1 MSLLARMELGDSIP
15 QELYL
20 TVAEV
25 IAFAWNLK
33 GKFPVGQDP
42 VAEVAE
48 KDVTDCGSYQ
58 SNK

>member
-1 MSLLARMELGDSIP
+1 LGDSIP

-20 TVAEV
+20 TVAEI

-48 KDVTDCGSYQ
+48 KDVTDCGSDQ